1 MSWVL
6 TQKKTMT
13 MTIDTFWELTDNCQ
27 EPKELQPNSPN
38 SNLRPWKH
46 SPNSLTINLQKDCQ
60 SESGLYYLTFK
71 EWPRDLWPMRHL
83 IIVMKKYDL
92 TNILKFFDNFY
103 NFWQF
108 WQFLTT
114 FAILTILTNLRILRM
129 LTICDNFGN
138 LWQFATILVIYD
150 NLRQFLQF
158 WQFFVDNFLHCWQLL
173 TIFTLLTIVDIFL
186 TIWQLW
192 QFWHFD

>member
-1 MSWVL
+1 
-6 TQKKTMT
+6 

-92 TNILKFFDNFY
+92 TNILKFFD